1 MELLKK
7 FVLRNQVRVGKET
20 ATPLTGAHKTVT
32 NERFKKLFCMEGLE
46 SFLDLSKMRDKAL
59 SEVRIKDL
67 HDDKWVCRRYG
78 IYFNAA

>member
-1 MELLKK
+1 
-7 FVLRNQVRVGKET
+7 
-20 ATPLTGAHKTVT
+20 
-32 NERFKKLFCMEGLE
+32 MEGLE

-78 IYFNAA
+78 IYFNAALILGSNVAHGGRNPSYAYQYVYAVAAEEHPEALEDEDDAF